1 MKLPNQGPIV
11 IICAKA
17 LVTLLCT
24 VLTADP
30 NTLPHGAALTVIVSV
45 VTDVRNQ
52 KGGNPPDSK
61 DQDPKGQSPK
71 DEGREEQNPESV
83 CKEEENRGEAAK
95 EDDQT
100 ENHPEENER

>member
-11 IICAKA
+11 IIAKA
-17 LVTLLCT
+17 LITLLCT
-24 VLTADP
+24 MLTADP

-61 DQDPKGQSPK
+61 GQDPKGQSPK
-71 DEGREEQNPESV
+71 DEGGDDQNPESV
-83 CKEEENRGEAAK
+83 GKEEGDRGEAAK
-95 EDDQT
+95 ADDQT
-100 ENHPEENER
+100 ENLD